1 MTQLDDGS
9 STSAPLQGL
18 LWHAP
23 HEECPHAE
31 YTALGLEFGTVAIDE
46 MIDALRADQW
56 LENHPDSSSEQR
68 RIIKHQIRDAFY
80 TDTAA
85 WKEQVVEQAMSAATQ
100 AVIGMTR
107 D

>member
-1 MTQLDDGS
+1 
-9 STSAPLQGL
+9 
-18 LWHAP
+18 
-23 HEECPHAE
+23 
-31 YTALGLEFGTVAIDE
+31 